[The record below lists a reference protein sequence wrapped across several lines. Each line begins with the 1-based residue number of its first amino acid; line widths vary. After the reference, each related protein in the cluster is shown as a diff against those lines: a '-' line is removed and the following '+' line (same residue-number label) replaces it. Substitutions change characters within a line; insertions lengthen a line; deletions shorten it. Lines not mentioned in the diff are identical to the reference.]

1 MANYQYYEDFKLIDK
16 ETGIEKRL
24 SDFGGIVYNPNND
37 SITRNMLPDPEHI
50 TSKNEN
56 QDGERY
62 IKTLYGTRIIEVPV
76 YFSEDLG
83 AGELFELN
91 RWLGKKRQQTFQWV
105 NDDERKEIDVIYKE
119 GFDMDI
125 LFGDKFNGLTT
136 LSFIAHN
143 PYWTIRDERP
153 MIFRDIKQGN
163 ELKVKNK
170 GNTECYPLIEVTP
183 ETGSTTIK
191 LQINELSVTLK
202 DLNKPI
208 YIDCEKERVYE
219 IVNGVKVATLDKF
232 ESNKYCEFPY
242 FKTEISNRIRVI
254 QGNIKSMKIT
264 FNTRII

>member
-1 MANYQYYEDFKLIDK
+1 M
-16 ETGIEKRL
+16 
-24 SDFGGIVYNPNND
+24 NN
-37 SITRNMLPDPEHI
+37 
-50 TSKNEN
+50 KNEN

-62 IKTLYGTRIIEVPV
+62 VKTVYGTRIIEVPV

-153 MIFRDIKQGN
+153 MIFNNVKQGN
-163 ELKVKNK
+163 EFKVKNK
-170 GNTECYPLIEVTP
+170 GNTECYPLIEITP
-183 ETGSTTIK
+183 ESGSTTIK

-219 IVNGVKVATLDKF
+219 IVNGIKVATLDKF
-232 ESNKYCEFPY
+232 ESNKNFKYIFNISMDSTDYISNCEFKFFLTSSSLFKLSIAF
-242 FKTEISNRIRVI
+242 FKTLLSVMHKLFADEFVSTV
-254 QGNIKSMKIT
+254 
-264 FNTRII
+264 

>member
-62 IKTLYGTRIIEVPV
+62 VKTVYGTRIIEVPV

-143 PYWTIRDERP
+143 PYWTIRDEIP
-153 MIFRDIKQGN
+153 IIFNNVKQGN
-163 ELKVKNK
+163 EFKVKNK
-170 GNTECYPLIEVTP
+170 
-183 ETGSTTIK
+183 IK
-191 LQINELSVTLK
+191 I
-202 DLNKPI
+202 
-208 YIDCEKERVYE
+208 
-219 IVNGVKVATLDKF
+219 
-232 ESNKYCEFPY
+232 
-242 FKTEISNRIRVI
+242 I
-254 QGNIKSMKIT
+254 QGNIKKIKLNL
-264 FNTRII
+264 NTRII